1 MGKGE
6 IEILNTSI
14 DQTEENVKAHL
25 LKEKSADELIKY
37 GSITM
42 HLEDASADYKP
53 HMMTFL
59 DDTEEM
65 INNNRSI
72 QPSEVAEGR
81 HVRIASES

>member
-1 MGKGE
+1 
-6 IEILNTSI
+6 
-14 DQTEENVKAHL
+14 
-25 LKEKSADELIKY
+25 
-37 GSITM
+37 M